1 MAQPGP
7 ITDVTQRLF
16 VDLKSKNEEVRAKAA
31 YDLYD
36 NVLAISRG
44 DFSIPAPGLFVQ
56 ITDTEMFYRLA
67 SGKIRRI
74 LQCR

>member
-44 DFSIPAPGLFVQ
+44 DFSIPAAF
-56 ITDTEMFYRLA
+56 
-67 SGKIRRI
+67 
-74 LQCR
+74 

>member
-1 MAQPGP
+1 MAQAGP

-16 VDLKSKNEEVRAKAA
+16 VDLKSKNEEARVRAA

-44 DFSIPAPGLFVQ
+44 
-56 ITDTEMFYRLA
+56 T
-67 SGKIRRI
+67 
-74 LQCR
+74 